1 MMMNT
6 YITAQSIRQLR
17 EARKLTQA
25 QLAEIIGVSD
35 KAVSKWETSRGLPDI
50 SLMEPLAQA
59 LGVSVVELMNGQR
72 IVNRNTTG
80 NMLRAKL
87 HVCPICGNIHF
98 SLGDALISCC
108 GITLPALEAEAPDEA
123 HGIRITPVEDEYLIS
138 VDHPMTKEHYISFI
152 AFVSSD
158 RIQLQ
163 KLYPEGPAETR
174 MQLRGH
180 GTIYAFCNRHG
191 AFSQRR

>member
-1 MMMNT
+1 MNT
-6 YITAQSIRQLR
+6 YITAQAIRQLR

-25 QLAEIIGVSD
+25 QLADKIGVSD
-35 KAVSKWETSRGLPDI
+35 KTVSKWETSRGLPDI

-59 LGVSVVELMNGQR
+59 LGVSVVELMNGQK
-72 IVNRNTTG
+72 IVNRNATG
-80 NMLRAKL
+80 NVLRTKL

-108 GITLPALEAEAPDEA
+108 GIALPALEAEVPDEA
-123 HGIRITPVEDEYLIS
+123 HRIELIPVENEHLI
-138 VDHPMTKEHYISFI
+138 VLHHPMTKEHYISFL

-158 RIQLQ
+158 TIQFK
-163 KLYPEGPAETR
+163 KLYPEGPAEAR

-180 GTIYAFCNRHG
+180 GTIYAFCNHHG
-191 AFSQRR
+191 VFSQRI

>member
-1 MMMNT
+1 MNT
-6 YITAQSIRQLR
+6 YITGQSIRQLR
-17 EARKLTQA
+17 ETRGLTQV
-25 QLAEIIGVSD
+25 QLAQKIGVSD

-50 SLMEPLAQA
+50 SLIEPLAKA
-59 LGVSVVELMNGQR
+59 LGVSVVELMNGRR

-80 NMLRAKL
+80 NVLRTKL

-108 GITLPALEAEAPDEA
+108 GISLPPLEAEAPDEA
-123 HGIRITPVEDEYLIS
+123 HEIRITPVEDEYLIS
-138 VDHPMTKEHYISFI
+138 MDHPMTKDHYISFI

-158 RIQLQ
+158 TFVLK
-163 KLYPEGPAETR
+163 KLYPEGAAETR

-191 AFSQRR
+191 VFSLRR